1 VRSCEEAWRN
11 IPKEQWVHKFINT
24 LDTTPIN
31 WYLQAELCFVT
42 TDWYGMTQNFIAT
55 FLFESQYPTVDQAL
69 QIIRQKVFEEAP
81 NPPLDQEKDEW
92 TVPLQQL
99 QECYNI
105 NVDED
110 DDLRDVNILET
121 EGQRDI
127 EGPGIEL
134 PFVGQPIKIKKV
146 NIGTEQTPKLANV
159 GDYWDDATISK
170 ITELLHEYQDLFPT
184 KFTDMKGIKGPMGE
198 MKIPLRPDARP
209 IKQRPYR
216 LNPKYKQKVKIELDR
231 MLEAGIIEPVEESE
245 WIIPMVVQDKKS
257 GEIRICV
264 DLRKLN
270 DACLHDPFP
279 TPFTDEVLDNV
290 GGQEVYSFTDGF
302 SGYHQIIE
310 LLRKIDIRPHLQQNG
325 VLFSTL

>member
-1 VRSCEEAWRN
+1 VRSCEEAWSN
-11 IPKEQWVHKFINT
+11 IPQEQWVHKFINT

-31 WYLQAELCFVT
+31 WYLQAELCLT
-42 TDWYGMTQNFIAT
+42 TSDWYGMTQNFVAT
-55 FLFESQYPTVDQAL
+55 FLFESQYPTVDQDL
-69 QIIRQKVFEEAP
+69 QVVRQKVFEEAP
-81 NPPLDQEKDEW
+81 NLPLEQEEDEW
-92 TVPLQQL
+92 TAPLQKL
-99 QECYNI
+99 QGCYNI

-110 DDLRDVNILET
+110 DDPRNVNITKT

-127 EGPGIEL
+127 EGPGVEL
-134 PFVGQPIKIKKV
+134 PFIGQPIKIKKV
-146 NIGTEQTPKLANV
+146 NIGTEKAPKLANV
-159 GDYWDDATISK
+159 GDYWDDATIDK

-198 MKIPLRPDARP
+198 MKIPLKPDARP
-209 IKQRPYR
+209 VKQRPYR
-216 LNPKYKQKVKIELDR
+216 LNPKYKQKVRIELDR

-245 WIIPMVVQDKKS
+245 WISPMVVQDKKS

-290 GGQEVYSFTDGF
+290 GGHEVYSFTDGF
-302 SGYHQIIE
+302 SGYHQIRIAKE
-310 LLRKIDIRPHLQQNG
+310 DHHKTTFATEWG
-325 VLFSTL
+325 SF